1 MFSCFLLVRSKKTMN
16 YSIIMATSFSFR
28 LRGDLRVHGI
38 DKLDQPMS
46 KQISK
51 LVLIE
56 MLDKEAMPPELMSTL
71 CLRFSK
77 HIMQHHCLAR
87 EGVSEAGDLYALF
100 CDYDLKGFSS
110 MNLRHPLITTY
121 SCSRSIQG
129 NVVSP
134 DRQRQIRV
142 VCSISLSLAPFNL
155 KNWDLAVGKSFV
167 PVIPP
172 QLKWYEDI
180 IVDESLSK
188 AVHDMDAE
196 AGGNDKKTDKQTS
209 LIDKLFRKGK

>member
-1 MFSCFLLVRSKKTMN
+1 MKF
-16 YSIIMATSFSFR
+16 SIIMASSFSFR

-38 DKLDQPMS
+38 DRLDQTMS

-51 LVLIE
+51 LILSE
-56 MLDKEAMPPELMSTL
+56 LLDKEGLPQELISTL

-77 HIMQHHCLAR
+77 HIIQHHCLAR

-110 MNLRHPLITTY
+110 MSLRHPLTVTY
-121 SCSRSIQG
+121 SSNRNIQG

-155 KNWDLAVGKSFV
+155 KNWDLAVGKSFI

-172 QLKWYEDI
+172 QLKWYDDI

-188 AVHDMDAE
+188 AVHDVDSE
-196 AGGNDKKTDKQTS
+196 SGSSDKKLDKQVS
-209 LIDKLFRKGK
+209 LLDKLFKKSK